1 MFAASTTQAS
11 LPAWAFAS
19 LTEPILE
26 QVAQSKN
33 DPKTWIQFWKGRRTR
48 PLIESI
54 PFETEMRRSMI
65 TGWFVAT
72 LFGMRKVET
81 VPAGRTVQ
89 IWNPTL
95 QTPGWSTFPSPLLN
109 THLEDNKRSSWVLP
123 QLLVSAGIAL
133 AEFGKSGNPEFINGY
148 KLLKYLGREVT
159 TSMKNRDKWD
169 GNGKGDMLPTGM
181 PGQSTFLKDWVEEGT
196 LPGSNLNL
204 LKLLQASISS
214 NPDRGSALIA
224 TLEQLRAEYNGIW
237 QEYSTAAWHKLPE
250 TWEIKEDIDQAL
262 DDLLNYVQDLHIT
275 SSATSD
281 E

>member
-1 MFAASTTQAS
+1 MLALAQPLILLNPNALSHILAASDGQKANTNMLRSNKIPLAASSNVGQACTRVLQQSGFNPADPSFDQDWFDAGSNDSTMFAASTTQAS

-109 THLEDNKRSSWVLP
+109 THLEDNKRHLYS
-123 QLLVSAGIAL
+123 LL
-133 AEFGKSGNPEFINGY
+133 
-148 KLLKYLGREVT
+148 
-159 TSMKNRDKWD
+159 
-169 GNGKGDMLPTGM
+169 
-181 PGQSTFLKDWVEEGT
+181 
-196 LPGSNLNL
+196 
-204 LKLLQASISS
+204 
-214 NPDRGSALIA
+214 
-224 TLEQLRAEYNGIW
+224 
-237 QEYSTAAWHKLPE
+237 
-250 TWEIKEDIDQAL
+250 
-262 DDLLNYVQDLHIT
+262 
-275 SSATSD
+275 
-281 E
+281 